1 MTVSPKAS
9 VIELSKTLKFNQNLG
24 YQFLQNNYLIESEQ
38 IFQHLSFEYPN
49 KPQGYEG
56 LARVAMRSQKW
67 ELALKRWAK
76 VIQLFPDRIPA
87 KVALGNLLI
96 ELHQFERAELVF
108 QDLIRAYPDK
118 PQGYEGLA
126 RVAKHANQ
134 PEQALKYWD
143 LSIQKTNAKSSY
155 LGKARLLIHLDKD
168 EQAFNLISY
177 FISYNPDDLEI
188 ILEKAKLLVLTQNF
202 EAAIQDINRLPHSD
216 QELLPVKALLISA
229 LIGMK
234 NFHQA
239 SAMIASLPDF
249 QDCNYQPV
257 RFLKTW
263 QKYYQQGFD
272 FNQPKIFG
280 IGLSQTGT
288 HLLNE
293 ALNRLGYT
301 SVHLINPITR
311 SILNSEDFL
320 YFDAFTDI
328 SVSFRFEELFFAFPN
343 AQFIYLER
351 NVNHWV
357 DAISSYY
364 TTVDGLNT
372 PKEMRKWLTQ
382 SQSRALTSRRL
393 ESDTTYRYA
402 LANLYAHHLNWK
414 SAYRSFD
421 QRVKRFFHDKP
432 KDKLLKINI
441 FQEKSW
447 DSICHFLEVP
457 VPSEP
462 FPHLAL
468 SEQISQ
474 AVSIF

>member
-1 MTVSPKAS
+1 MTVSPKTS

-38 IFQHLSFEYPN
+38 VFRHLSFEYPH

-87 KVALGNLLI
+87 RVAVGNILI
-96 ELHQFERAELVF
+96 ELNQFERAELVF
-108 QDLIRAYPDK
+108 QDLVKTYPDK

-126 RVAKHANQ
+126 YVAQHANQ
-134 PEQALKYWD
+134 PDQALKYWD

-155 LGKARLLIHLDKD
+155 LGKARLLINLAQD
-168 EQAFNLISY
+168 EQAFNLMSC
-177 FISYNPDDLEI
+177 FMTHNPHDLEM
-188 ILEKAKLLVLTQNF
+188 ILEKAKLLVMTQNF
-202 EAAIQDINRLPHSD
+202 EAAIQEINRLPKCD
-216 QELLPVKALLISA
+216 RELLPVKALLISA
-229 LIGMK
+229 LIGIK
-234 NFHQA
+234 HFNQA
-239 SAMIASLPDF
+239 NTMIESLPDF
-249 QDCNYQPV
+249 QDCNYQQV
-257 RFLKTW
+257 RFFKTW

-288 HLLNE
+288 RLLNE
-293 ALNRLGYT
+293 VLNQLGYT
-301 SVHLINPITR
+301 SVHLINPITKT
-311 SILNSEDFL
+311 ILDSKDFL

-351 NVNHWV
+351 DLSQWIES
-357 DAISSYY
+357 ISDYY
-364 TTVDGLNT
+364 TTSYGFST
-372 PKEMRKWLTQ
+372 PKAMRNWLTQ
-382 SQSRALTSRRL
+382 TNTFKRGRL
-393 ESDTTYRYA
+393 DTDTTYRHA

-414 SAYRSFD
+414 SAYHSFD

-432 KDKLLKINI
+432 KDKLLKMNI
-441 FQEKSW
+441 FKERSW
-447 DSICHFLEVP
+447 DNICHFLEVP
-457 VPSEP
+457 VPCES
-462 FPHLAL
+462 FPRQPL
-468 SEQISQ
+468 SE
-474 AVSIF
+474 